1 MASTKAVESTDSAK
15 AEEKAAKKLTEKDPR
30 VMSLAQKF
38 VELRRAC
45 PEIVKRQH
53 SDGVK
58 YKFAKIF
65 DVYELLAPAMNEWGV
80 DWEIIGEKATN
91 TKENGDPCY
100 FSSFVQHTRNGD
112 RVVWIYE
119 ADLTI
124 RWVNV
129 DNPEET
135 QEITLHALGTND
147 SGPDKAKG
155 SAWTYCLKYYLFEKF
170 NIDQGEDD
178 PDNSDHRSDAPQ
190 NVQNGAQSA
199 RSAQGRQTPAQGQQS
214 ARNGSQTSQ
223 RGTGISEAQLTR
235 LYKKGEACGMTAEH
249 CNQRIRARYG
259 HENPR
264 DLTRQQYDEICTA
277 LDGAAAA
284 KNQQPQGGEESAQ

>member
-1 MASTKAVESTDSAK
+1 MAATKATAAEA
-15 AEEKAAKKLTEKDPR
+15 AEEKKGTASKKDVKA
-30 VMSLAQKF
+30 MNLAQKF

-45 PEIVKRQH
+45 PEIVKKQH

-80 DWEIIGEKATN
+80 DWDIVKEEATRHY
-91 TKENGDPCY
+91 ENGDAKY
-100 FSSFVQHTRNGD
+100 YDSFLQNTRNGS

-119 ADLTI
+119 ADLTL
-124 RWVNV
+124 RWINV

-178 PDNSDHRSDAPQ
+178 PDMSDHSSDAPQ
-190 NVQNGAQSA
+190 SAQNGGQYNRGANSQAKQQNGRNAAQNSK
-199 RSAQGRQTPAQGQQS
+199 SK
-214 ARNGSQTSQ
+214 GSGGLSD
-223 RGTGISEAQLTR
+223 AQLGR
-235 LYKKGEACGMTAEH
+235 LYKKAEACGMSKEATDK
-249 CNQRIRARYG
+249 RIREKYNQETPAL
-259 HENPR
+259 
-264 DLTRQQYDEICTA
+264 LTREQYDEICDS
-277 LDGAAAA
+277 LDAAAA
-284 KNQQPQGGEESAQ
+284 KKKEEHTDAE

>member
-1 MASTKAVESTDSAK
+1 MATGTTKAPAPEKKDAK
-15 AEEKAAKKLTEKDPR
+15 N
-30 VMSLAQKF
+30 MNLAQKF

-45 PEIVKRQH
+45 PEIIKKKH

-58 YKFAKIF
+58 YTFAKIY

-80 DWEIIGEKATN
+80 DWDIIAETATRHD
-91 TKENGDPCY
+91 ENGDAKY
-100 FSSFVQHTRNGD
+100 YDSYTQNTKNGP
-112 RVVWIYE
+112 RTVWVYE
-119 ADLTI
+119 ADITL

-178 PDNSDHRSDAPQ
+178 PDMNDLSGDTLP
-190 NVQNGAQSA
+190 NAQKQPA
-199 RSAQGRQTPAQGQQS
+199 ALQPVAGGKTTPAKAQNSQSGQKS
-214 ARNGSQTSQ
+214 APKELSD
-223 RGTGISEAQLTR
+223 AQLTR
-235 LYKKGEACGMTAEH
+235 MYKKGEAAGLTQEKIDK
-249 CNQRIRARYG
+249 RIATKYG
-259 HENPR
+259 TTEPR
-264 DLTRQQYDEICTA
+264 KLTREQYDEICDA
-277 LDGAAAA
+277 LDAAAA
-284 KNQQPQGGEESAQ
+284 EPKEEQSNA